1 MVTFTRIP
9 GVRHFM
15 QCVGDIETHSTGL
28 AIFHEDHSIYPPRVT
43 IDLILPLESLRDAL
57 ELKWAAD
64 SIVSDFKNGSVK
76 AVKIE
81 EEGSHDYL

>member
-9 GVRHFM
+9 GVRYFM
-15 QCVGDIETHSTGL
+15 QCIGGTTIQNAWL
-28 AIFHEDHSIYPPRVT
+28 AIFHEDHNIEPPRAV

-64 SIVSDFKNGSVK
+64 AIVSDFKNGSVK
-76 AVKIE
+76 AVKIA

>member
-9 GVRHFM
+9 GVRYFM
-15 QCVGDIETHSTGL
+15 QCVGGVTNKSAGL
-28 AIFHEDHSIYPPRVT
+28 AIFHEDHNIEPPRVV

-64 SIVSDFKNGSVK
+64 AIVSDFKNGIVK

-81 EEGSHDYL
+81 EEGSYDYL

>member
-9 GVRHFM
+9 GVRYFI
-15 QCVGDIETHSTGL
+15 QCVGSIISPTAGL
-28 AIFHEDHSIYPPRVT
+28 AIFHEDHNCEPPRVV

-57 ELKWAAD
+57 DLKWAAD
-64 SIVSDFKNGSVK
+64 SIVSDFQNGIVK

-81 EEGSHDYL
+81 EEHA